1 LNIKIKNI
9 NISGAGI
16 MNRNI
21 KFLEK
26 LYLTLLIGI
35 SIVIIF
41 TPLIINSGLSIVPEE
56 VLEFIIIA
64 LLFGV
69 GYILVMLYRKEV
81 NKNLEKC
88 KILDTEKN
96 SMEERLTHAFK
107 HIGAVNVQID
117 EVRSAFS
124 EIKKYP
130 ENKKDF
136 KYILQYLGNRVLCMT
151 DSDWIFFRIIDS
163 TNLSTLSEYYAAR
176 SNTTLLKYNFSNKK
190 LLENNSIEDFTI
202 ISSTQENFTIKT
214 FCVIQSSLITKDQEI
229 FIKAIVN
236 QLEMLFLI
244 FSSHYYKDAYN
255 NKIESKKNYSYN
267 ITGDE
272 GKKEIMQRELL
283 VIGRDPQSD

>member
-1 LNIKIKNI
+1 
-9 NISGAGI
+9 
-16 MNRNI
+16 MNKNI

-26 LYLTLLIGI
+26 VYLLLLIGI
-35 SIVIIF
+35 SIIIIA

-69 GYILVMLYRKEV
+69 GYILVILYRKEV
-81 NKNLEKC
+81 KKNLEKC
-88 KILDTEKN
+88 KILDSEKI
-96 SMEERLTHAFK
+96 SMEERLISAFK

-136 KYILQYLGNRVLCMT
+136 KYILHYLGDRVLCMT
-151 DSDWIFFRIIDS
+151 DSDWIFLRIIDS
-163 TNLSTLSEYYAAR
+163 TNLSTLGEYYAAR
-176 SNTTLLKYNFSNKK
+176 SNTALLKNNFSNKK
-190 LLENNSIEDFTI
+190 LLENNSMEAFTT

-244 FSSHYYKDAYN
+244 FSSNYYKDTYN
-255 NKIESKKNYSYN
+255 NKIESKRNYSYN
-267 ITGDE
+267 ITGVE
-272 GKKEIMQRELL
+272 GKKEIMQGELQ
-283 VIGRDPQSD
+283 VNGRDPEVG